1 MKCLPT
7 EQWDAV
13 WEIVSTALENFC
25 SKDQQEGP
33 SGVQC
38 RVRSDDNSEP
48 KAKKAKMTLLLTDS
62 DSDASD
68 EERDV
73 SHAWTADLARYNDED
88 PLPETEKPLNWW
100 KLNSHR
106 FPVLASFVKTV
117 LCVPATSVPCER
129 LFSSSGYIVN
139 KTRAA
144 LFPKMWHHLFV
155 CMIGWKPEMCVNWL
169 HSVQVGLYVFNFYER

>member
-1 MKCLPT
+1 V
-7 EQWDAV
+7 WD
-13 WEIVSTALENFC
+13 IVSTALEDFC
-25 SKDQQEGP
+25 SRNQQEGP
-33 SGVQC
+33 SGVQ
-38 RVRSDDNSEP
+38 RGDRSDDDSESEP
-48 KAKKAKMTLLLTDS
+48 KVKKQKMTLLLTDS

-73 SHAWTADLARYNDED
+73 PHAWTVDLARYKDED
-88 PLPETEKPLNWW
+88 PLPETENPLTWW

-144 LFPKMWHHLFV
+144 LLPENVTSLV
-155 CMIGWKPEMCVNWL
+155 CLRDWL
-169 HSVQVGLYVFNFYER
+169 KA

>member
-1 MKCLPT
+1 M
-7 EQWDAV
+7 

-62 DSDASD
+62 DSDASE

-73 SHAWTADLARYNDED
+73 SHAWTADLARCNDED
-88 PLPETEKPLNWW
+88 PLPETETPLNWW

-117 LCVPATSVPCER
+117 LCVPVTSVPCKR
-129 LFSSSGYIVN
+129 LFISSSGYIVN
-139 KTRAA
+139 KTCAA
-144 LFPKMWHHLFV
+144 LLPEIVTSLV
-155 CMIGWKPEMCVNWL
+155 CL
-169 HSVQVGLYVFNFYER
+169 HDWQKA